1 VQELRDAST
10 GDRTVEPTSL
20 DVTIDLGSGRRLTGV
35 VPDVRGDRIVR
46 VGYSRLAAKH
56 RFAAW
61 LDLLALATAFPDR
74 SWTAITYGWF
84 KRGTKQGVA
93 TSLLGPVDDRARS
106 HLLDLVDTYDRGLTE
121 PLPLFPKSSAAW
133 AAARAK
139 GKDPVREA
147 GWAWKDG
154 NFPGEQSDPEHVL
167 VHGRGTD
174 LERVLG
180 SPLADERWS
189 ADEPTRLGQY
199 AQRTWLPLLAAEK
212 GRNL

>member
-1 VQELRDAST
+1 VQELRDASA

-35 VPDVRGDRIVR
+35 VPDLRGDRIVR
-46 VGYSRLAAKH
+46 VGYSKLAAKH

-61 LDLLALATAFPDR
+61 LDLLALTTAFPDR
-74 SWTAITYGWF
+74 SWTALTYGWF
-84 KRGTKQGVA
+84 KRGTRQGVA
-93 TSLLGPVDDRARS
+93 TSLLGPLDDRARS
-106 HLLDLVDTYDRGLTE
+106 LLLDLVDTYDRGLTE
-121 PLPLFPKSSAAW
+121 PLPLFPKTAAAW
-133 AAARAK
+133 AAARHK

-154 NFPGEQSDPEHVL
+154 SFPGEQSDPEHVL

-174 LERVLG
+174 LERLLG
-180 SPLADERWS
+180 SPRADELWA
-189 ADEPTRLGQY
+189 ADESTRLGQY
-199 AQRTWLPLLAAEK
+199 AQHTWRPLLAAEQ